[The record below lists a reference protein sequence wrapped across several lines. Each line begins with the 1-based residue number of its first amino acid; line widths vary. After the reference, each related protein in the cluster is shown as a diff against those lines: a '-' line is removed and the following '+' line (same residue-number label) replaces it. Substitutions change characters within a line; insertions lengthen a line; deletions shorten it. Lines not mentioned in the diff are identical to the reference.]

1 VHVHLPV
8 HRCCGGEVLP
18 SLLAF
23 VGAPVER
30 AEAEEAVD
38 NKGVGSS

>member
-1 VHVHLPV
+1 MSTSGYIVVAAV
-8 HRCCGGEVLP
+8 RCLP